1 MSNKISRRTIIK
13 QGGLVL
19 TALAIPFPLT
29 AFTKFNTMTDKNQ
42 FDVII
47 IGGSY
52 SGLSAAMAL
61 GRSVKNVLIIDSGKP
76 CNRYTP
82 HSHNFITHDGA
93 VPSEIATKAKEQVLN
108 YNTVKFFNGLAV
120 AGKKTNNGFEI
131 QTKSGDKFSAKK
143 LVFAT
148 GVKDI
153 FPNIKGF
160 EDCWGKSV
168 IHCPYCHGYE
178 FKGEKTAIIANGDR
192 AFHVASLV
200 NNLTNEITIITT
212 GKAEFK
218 EEQYA
223 KLKNHKI
230 NIIEKEVKEIKHQNG
245 TISTLIFEDGS
256 EENFNVAYAAIPFE
270 QHCKISL
277 DLGCETTEMG
287 HLKVDIFQKT
297 TIPGIYACGDN
308 SSPMR
313 SVANAVATGNLVG
326 AMVNNELTMEGF

>member
-76 CNRYTP
+76 CNRYSP

>member
-13 QGGLVL
+13 QGGLAL

-52 SGLSAAMAL
+52 AGLSAAMAL

-131 QTKSGDKFSAKK
+131 KTKSGDKFSAKK

-178 FKGEKTAIIANGDR
+178 FKGDKTAIIANGDR
-192 AFHVASLV
+192 AFHLASLV

-245 TISTLIFEDGS
+245 TISTLIFEDGL
-256 EENFNVAYAAIPFE
+256 EENFNVAYATILFE
-270 QHCKISL
+270 QHCKIPL

-297 TIPGIYACGDN
+297 IIPGIYACGDN

-326 AMVNNELTMEGF
+326 AMVNNELTIEQF